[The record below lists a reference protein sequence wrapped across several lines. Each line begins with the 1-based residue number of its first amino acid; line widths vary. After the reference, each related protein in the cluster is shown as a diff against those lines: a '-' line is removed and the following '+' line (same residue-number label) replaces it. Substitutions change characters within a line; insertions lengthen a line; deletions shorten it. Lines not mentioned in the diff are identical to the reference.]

1 MSNLKFYLYH
11 EVFWALTL
19 KISLSSQFPSHPQ
32 FLLFIMSLLN
42 TREKKGQKKKKNALL
57 ALIEHRPVVL
67 WSLKTHHHNF
77 SKQIFQV
84 NAMRVLF
91 IEHLLSRT
99 EHHTGFFIHMYH
111 CRILWSVFYSLHFPD
126 EEAEDYK
133 SLQGHPWPDTLAH
146 RRPWCKLEKCLS
158 RWKQTRVYG
167 LASNWCLCFI
177 KKNKPLLAS
186 ENSSCVRVLDLN
198 SRI

>member
-1 MSNLKFYLYH
+1 
-11 EVFWALTL
+11 
-19 KISLSSQFPSHPQ
+19 
-32 FLLFIMSLLN
+32 
-42 TREKKGQKKKKNALL
+42 
-57 ALIEHRPVVL
+57 
-67 WSLKTHHHNF
+67 
-77 SKQIFQV
+77 
-84 NAMRVLF
+84 MRVLF

-111 CRILWSVFYSLHFPD
+111 CRILWSEFYSLHFPD

-198 SRI
+198 SRIRAGFQILHTSWVWHPWAVNILHNRTQQLCSTHRKERTELELESVWFGVCDPITSNYPFKCDRCPQGEGYFLKAIQNA